1 MTFHIFLF
9 LFCRRK
15 KNLARRRRR
24 RRRVRRE
31 TPSESQQG
39 SVLPLSLSFFRA
51 APRSKERGGGGRRG
65 KGARK
70 SETDNGE
77 EERVKE
83 APSPLHA
90 VAGPD
95 RTEPNRTE
103 RLVCL
108 STSVCLFPPRSP
120 YLYVCGRE
128 REREVCLCFPLPL
141 AGGCGE
147 WSIRTEEGCWSARSS
162 LRRSVDHTR
171 TGASGP
177 LAAQDTPPPP
187 PPRDFRRE
195 REGERPPFCHL
206 RVKSCFPLSPCWCS
220 SD

>member
-128 REREVCLCFPLPL
+128 RCACASPSPSSPSRAD
-141 AGGCGE
+141 AGSGVYVEKRGAGA
-147 WSIRTEEGCWSARSS
+147 RVRVSAA
-162 LRRSVDHTR
+162 L
-171 TGASGP
+171 
-177 LAAQDTPPPP
+177 
-187 PPRDFRRE
+187 
-195 REGERPPFCHL
+195 
-206 RVKSCFPLSPCWCS
+206 
-220 SD
+220 